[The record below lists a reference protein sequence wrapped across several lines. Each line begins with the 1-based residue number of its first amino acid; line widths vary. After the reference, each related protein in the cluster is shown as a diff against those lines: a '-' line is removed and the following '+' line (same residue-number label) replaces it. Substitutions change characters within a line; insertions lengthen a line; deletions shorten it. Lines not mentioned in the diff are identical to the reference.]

1 MTHVGTANSISRRG
15 FLRVAGSA
23 AALTAGA
30 GLWAAEGVGAKRPLN
45 LVFILADDL
54 GWRDTTLYGST
65 FYETPNLERL
75 ARRGMIFTQAYA
87 ASPLCSPTRASI
99 LTGLW
104 PARIGITAPVCH
116 LKEELFAPSVAEKAP
131 AQRKVISTQ
140 SATRLKQEYV
150 TLAETLQGAGYR
162 TGHFGKWHLGPEP
175 YDPLHQGFD
184 VDIPHYPGP
193 GPAGSYVAP
202 WKFPAALQFSGQ
214 PGEHIEDRMA
224 REAVAFIGENKDRPF
239 FLNYW
244 CFSVHSPWDGK
255 QELIDKYARKA
266 DPKSGQRH
274 PVYGAMVQSMDEA
287 VGALLD
293 ALDANGLADNTLI
306 VFFSDNGGYAWE
318 ARNRA
323 DLAGVPVT
331 SNAPLRGGKATLYE
345 GGTREPCIVVW
356 PGQVAPGTKSD
367 ALIQSI
373 DFCPTLLE
381 MLALQPAPGQR
392 FDGISI
398 VPALRG
404 QPLQR
409 EALFCYFPHEIP
421 GEIGTKP
428 GVWVRQGD
436 WKLIRHFF
444 DGPTQTHAYELYN
457 LKDDLSETTNL
468 AAQEAERVKALDAL
482 IDGFL
487 AETKPLLPRP
497 NPAYDPAALLLDGWW
512 AVRGGSA
519 TVRDGWLVFDATGGL
534 CTLAVMGLPAAT
546 GDITLSFRMRST
558 ASGPVN
564 AFWNNPGE
572 GSFKPE
578 RAVLVPFAH
587 DGQWHDVSVRLPLKG
602 TLNGIRLDP
611 ANARGRV
618 EIDWVRALSQDGKTL
633 REWEFGPRDGL
644 TR

>member
-1 MTHVGTANSISRRG
+1 MAPSGTEHALSRRG
-15 FLRVAGSA
+15 FLRAAGGA

-30 GLWAAEGVGAKRPLN
+30 PLWAAAASRRPPN

-65 FYETPNLERL
+65 FYETPNIERL
-75 ARRGMIFTQAYA
+75 ARRGMMFTQAYA

-116 LKEELFAPSVAEKAP
+116 LTEELFQPTVAEQAP
-131 AQRKVISTQ
+131 AQRKVIPTQ
-140 SATRLKQEYV
+140 SATRLQQEYV

-175 YDPLHQGFD
+175 YDPLHQGFA
-184 VDIPHYPGP
+184 VDRPHYPGP

-202 WKFPAALQFSGQ
+202 WKFPPALQFSG
-214 PGEHIEDRMA
+214 PAGEHIEDRMA
-224 REAVAFIGENKDRPF
+224 QEAVAFIQENREGPF

-244 CFSVHSPWDGK
+244 AFSVHAPWDGK
-255 QELIDKYARKA
+255 QELVDTYARKA
-266 DPKSGQRH
+266 DPQSGQRH
-274 PVYGAMVQSMDEA
+274 PVYGAMVQSLDEA
-287 VGALLD
+287 VGSLLD
-293 ALDANGLADNTLI
+293 ALDANGLADTTLM
-306 VFFSDNGGYAWE
+306 VFFSDNGGYAWD

-356 PGQVAPGTKSD
+356 PGQVTPGSTSD

-373 DFCPTLLE
+373 DFYPTLLE
-381 MLALQPAPGQR
+381 MLGVPAAVGQG

-398 VPALRG
+398 VPALQG
-404 QPLQR
+404 QSLPR
-409 EALFCYFPHEIP
+409 DTLFCYFPHDIP

-444 DGPTQTHAYELYN
+444 DGPNQTHGYELYN
-457 LKDDLSETTNL
+457 LQADLSETTNL
-468 AAQEAERVKALDAL
+468 AAQQVARVRALDAL

-487 AETKPLLPRP
+487 AATQPLLPKP
-497 NPAYDPAALLLDGWW
+497 NPAYDPAAVLLDGWW
-512 AVRGGSA
+512 AVRGGTA
-519 TVRDGWLVFDATGGL
+519 TVAEGCLRFEASGGL
-534 CTLAVMGLPAAT
+534 ATLAVMALPAT
-546 GDITLSFRMRST
+546 QGELTVSWRMRST
-558 ASGPVN
+558 AAGPVN
-564 AFWNNPGE
+564 AYWNNPGE
-572 GSFKPE
+572 GSFKAE
-578 RAVLVPFAH
+578 RAVRVPFAH
-587 DGQWHDVSVRLPLKG
+587 DGEWHDVAVKLPLQG

-611 ANARGRV
+611 GNAAGRV
-618 EIDWVRALSQDGKTL
+618 EIDWIRIADQDGKTV
-633 REWEFGPRDGL
+633 REWEFSD
-644 TR
+644 